1 MYKKNKMAEWVKFAI
16 LLIFALLV
24 LYPLIWMVGSSFK
37 PEADIFTDLP
47 FFLIDEENDWQLIGA
62 PERSHTCEIA
72 GSSFSLKVNW

>member
-37 PEADIFTDLP
+37 PEADIFTDLGIIP
-47 FFLIDEENDWQLIGA
+47 KQWKIMKL
-62 PERSHTCEIA
+62 A
-72 GSSFSLKVNW
+72 GNRMEG

>member
-37 PEADIFTDLP
+37 PEADIFTDLGIIP
-47 FFLIDEENDWQLIGA
+47 KQF
-62 PERSHTCEIA
+62 T
-72 GSSFSLKVNW
+72 